1 MVNSGVRHNKKVG
14 NTNWISWDELDQ
26 RSHGNLSKFTLSE
39 NLNLREYR
47 ETQSQNKKARLIR

>member
-14 NTNWISWDELDQ
+14 NTYWISWDELDY

-39 NLNLREYR
+39 NLNLRETER
-47 ETQSQNKKARLIR
+47 LRVRRKKHD

>member
-1 MVNSGVRHNKKVG
+1 MVNSGVRHSKKVG
-14 NTNWISWDELDQ
+14 NTYWISWDELDH

-47 ETQSQNKKARLIR
+47 ETQSQKKKARLIR